1 MALENISRYFKD
13 VSLSFKS
20 HPITND
26 ILTITN
32 VTSINRSLRNLVLTL
47 NGERPFNSLLGTQLS
62 ASLFEILDTRI
73 TSSIESEIRN
83 VISNFEPRIEI
94 NTINVSPDFDQD
106 LYDVLVDYN
115 VIGATIPSQQL
126 NFVLQTVR

>member
-26 ILTITN
+26 ILTLTN

-73 TSSIESEIRN
+73 TSSIESEIKN

-94 NTINVSPDFDQD
+94 NTINVTPDFDQD

>member
-1 MALENISRYFKD
+1 VALENISRYFKD

-26 ILTITN
+26 ILTLTN

-94 NTINVSPDFDQD
+94 NTINVTPDFDQD

>member
-26 ILTITN
+26 ILTLTN

-47 NGERPFNSLLGTQLS
+47 NGERPFISLLGTQLS

-73 TSSIESEIRN
+73 TSSIESEIKN

-94 NTINVSPDFDQD
+94 NTINVTPDFDQD

>member
-26 ILTITN
+26 ILTLTN

-94 NTINVSPDFDQD
+94 NTINVTPDFDQD

-115 VIGATIPSQQL
+115 VIGATIPPQQL

>member
-26 ILTITN
+26 ILTLTN

-73 TSSIESEIRN
+73 TSSIESEIKN

-94 NTINVSPDFDQD
+94 NTINVTPNFDQD

>member
-1 MALENISRYFKD
+1 M
-13 VSLSFKS
+13 SLSFKS

-94 NTINVSPDFDQD
+94 NNINVSPDFDQD

>member
-1 MALENISRYFKD
+1 MALQNVSRYFKD

-26 ILTITN
+26 ILTLTN
-32 VTSINRSLRNLVLTL
+32 TNAISRSLRNLVLTL
-47 NGERPFNSLLGTQLS
+47 NGERPFNSVLGTQLS

-73 TSSIESEIRN
+73 ISSIESEIQN
-83 VISNFEPRIEI
+83 SIENFEPRIEI
-94 NTINVSPDFDQD
+94 NSINVTPDFDQD
-106 LYDVLVDYN
+106 AYN
-115 VIGATIPSQQL
+115 VLIDYSVIGESSPSQRL

>member
-26 ILTITN
+26 ILTLTN

-73 TSSIESEIRN
+73 TSSIESEIKN

-94 NTINVSPDFDQD
+94 NTINVTPDFDQD

-115 VIGATIPSQQL
+115 VIGAPIPSQQL

>member
-1 MALENISRYFKD
+1 VALENISRYFKD

-26 ILTITN
+26 ILTLTN

-73 TSSIESEIRN
+73 TSSIESEIKN

-94 NTINVSPDFDQD
+94 NTINVTPDFDQD

>member
-94 NTINVSPDFDQD
+94 NTINVTPDFDQD

>member
-26 ILTITN
+26 ILTLTN

>member
-26 ILTITN
+26 ILTLTN

-94 NTINVSPDFDQD
+94 NTINVTPDFDQD

>member
-94 NTINVSPDFDQD
+94 NNINVSPDFDQD

>member
-20 HPITND
+20 HPITSD
-26 ILTITN
+26 ILTLTN

-94 NTINVSPDFDQD
+94 NTINVTPDFDQD

>member
-26 ILTITN
+26 ILSLTN

-94 NTINVSPDFDQD
+94 NTINVTPDFDQD

>member
-1 MALENISRYFKD
+1 VALENISRYFKD